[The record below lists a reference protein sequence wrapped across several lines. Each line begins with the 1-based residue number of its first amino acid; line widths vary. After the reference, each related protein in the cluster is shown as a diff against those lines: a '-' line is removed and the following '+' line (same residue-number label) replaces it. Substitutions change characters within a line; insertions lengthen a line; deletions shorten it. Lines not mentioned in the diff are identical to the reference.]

1 MKAGIRV
8 WLGMV
13 LIATAVAVSAQAK
26 VDPERMDRDIE
37 VAENVLATLIKQQL
51 AVRNNFFPVEVEG
64 TYMEGY
70 GVTFRLPT
78 ETFWMLPQWREEMF
92 RVEGVVNGSGYTFD
106 TEEDE
111 DGRVRVVTP
120 RAAAGSP
127 RNSAR
132 NKRDTTAAIDYYEKV
147 LQASKN
153 FLADYG
159 DMLSELRP
167 NERITITNRHENQ
180 RFWFPGMSEGKRNY
194 ISVDVLKGDVAQFR
208 QGKITRDQLVSKINV
223 VNSESTDELDP
234 DLELLSSIFNRLYRP
249 DLSRTFFTQEEVYY
263 ERLKNFGAI
272 FQMQVYSSNIVSDD
286 WNREGRTRLYDMPTL
301 NLRAIDQKTRD
312 EKVKAIYPKFETE
325 LKENLLEYGRTVKSL
340 KPDET
345 LVFNVKMTRCEECG
359 VPASLELSI
368 KGAVLADY
376 ASARIGKDVALSKI
390 LVKKGANQ

>member
-1 MKAGIRV
+1 MKAAMKV
-8 WLGMV
+8 WLGVGLMAV
-13 LIATAVAVSAQAK
+13 AVAVSAQAK
-26 VDPERMDRDIE
+26 VDTDRMDRDIE

-51 AVRNNFFPVEVEG
+51 AVRNNFFPIEVEG
-64 TYMEGY
+64 TYTEGY

-78 ETFWMLPQWREEMF
+78 ETFWMLPQWRDDLI
-92 RVEGVVNGSGYTFD
+92 RIEGQASGNVYNFE

-111 DGRVRVVTP
+111 DGRVRVI
-120 RAAAGSP
+120 SP
-127 RNSAR
+127 RTANSPAR
-132 NKRDTTAAIDYYEKV
+132 TVTRNRRDTTSATDYYEKV
-147 LQASKN
+147 LLASKN

-180 RFWFPGMSEGKRNY
+180 RFWFPAMSEGKRNY

-208 QGKITRDQLVSKINV
+208 QGKITRDQLMGKIAV
-223 VNSESTDELDP
+223 INSESTDELDP

-301 NLRAIDQKTRD
+301 NLRAVDQKTRD
-312 EKVKAIYPKFETE
+312 EKVKAIYPKFESE

-359 VPASLELSI
+359 VPASLEFSV

-376 ASARIGKDVALSKI
+376 ANARISKEAALSKVF
-390 LVKKGANQ
+390 VKKGVNQ

>member
-1 MKAGIRV
+1 MYVGMIAAALTAG
-8 WLGMV
+8 
-13 LIATAVAVSAQAK
+13 AQGK
-26 VDPERMDRDIE
+26 IDTERMERDIE

-64 TYMEGY
+64 TYMENY

-78 ETFWMLPQWREEMF
+78 ETFWFLPQWREEMF
-92 RVEGVVNGSGYTFD
+92 EIQGQVDGYPID
-106 TEEDE
+106 TEEE
-111 DGRVRVVTP
+111 QDGPVRVVRP
-120 RAAAGSP
+120 RVASTSRSGS
-127 RNSAR
+127 RQA
-132 NKRDTTAAIDYYEKV
+132 KKDTTSTTDYYNKV
-147 LQASKN
+147 IQASRD

-159 DMLSELRP
+159 DMISQLKP
-167 NERITITNRHENQ
+167 TERIVITNRHENQ
-180 RFWFPGMSEGKRNY
+180 RFWFPAMSEGKRNY

-208 QGKITRDQLVSKINV
+208 QGKITRDQLMGKIAV

-286 WNREGRTRLYDMPTL
+286 WNREGRARLYDMPTL
-301 NLRAIDQKTRD
+301 NLRAVDQKTRD
-312 EKVKAIYPKFETE
+312 EKIKAIYPKFESE

-340 KPDET
+340 KPEET

-359 VPASLELSI
+359 VPASLEFSV
-368 KGAVLADY
+368 KGAVLTDY
-376 ASARIGKDVALSKI
+376 ANARISKEAALSKVF
-390 LVKKGANQ
+390 VKKGVNQ